1 MTEDKKEIVEVLLAN
16 RLYIYS
22 LLHKVFGREP
32 NSEILELL
40 TADITGESFGLLSEK
55 DSDVMAKAADFLSMI
70 RSEMAGPKFIDSLKS
85 EYNNMFVG
93 PLKIIAPPWESIYV
107 GKEAMLF
114 QESTLRVRQ
123 FYRSFGMIPEGYPR
137 VADDSLALELAFMAE
152 LASRSVKALA
162 EGNDEEL
169 KNNVVGSSKF
179 LEAHLLVWVPK
190 LVEKLV
196 DATSDIL
203 YPQMCLI
210 LDSFL
215 KQDHAALGEIM
226 AALEA

>member
-1 MTEDKKEIVEVLLAN
+1 MTEDKKKIVEVLLAN
-16 RLYIYS
+16 RLYLYS
-22 LLHKVFGREP
+22 LLHKVFSRNPDG
-32 NSEILELL
+32 EILELL
-40 TADITGESFGLLSEK
+40 TADISGESFGLLSEE
-55 DSDVMAKAADFLSMI
+55 DGDIMTKAADFLRTI
-70 RSEMAGPKFIDSLKS
+70 RNEMADPKFLDALKS
-85 EYNNMFVG
+85 EYNSMFVG
-93 PLKIIAPPWESIYV
+93 PLKIVAPPWESVYV

-152 LASRSVKALA
+152 LASRAVKAFA
-162 EGNDEEL
+162 EGNDDAL
-169 KNNVVGSSKF
+169 KTNVDGSTRF
-179 LEAHLLVWVPK
+179 LEEHLLVWVPR
-190 LVEKLV
+190 LLEKLA

-226 AALEA
+226 AAFET